1 MVTDQLEDEWEPFPL
16 VSSLVSLLHMHS
28 VTVSKQKSK
37 SSLSVPHH
45 RKSYRHTDIFHPS
58 IPSKKT
64 FSWPFL
70 SAPKT
75 CSSPAAPPS
84 LPGSWHPCDLQSE
97 QMDTR
102 QLDVRTQRE
111 WLTSPAR
118 IGFTPRQKHIA
129 RPRCWA
135 GQTPWL
141 LLTCGAAQK
150 QL

>member
-45 RKSYRHTDIFHPS
+45 RKTYRHTDIFHPS

-84 LPGSWHPCDLQSE
+84 RVPGTPVTFSRSRWTRGSWMCGRRESDSPLQRVS
-97 QMDTR
+97 DSHR
-102 QLDVRTQRE
+102 VKN
-111 WLTSPAR
+111 TSLA
-118 IGFTPRQKHIA
+118 
-129 RPRCWA
+129 PRCWA